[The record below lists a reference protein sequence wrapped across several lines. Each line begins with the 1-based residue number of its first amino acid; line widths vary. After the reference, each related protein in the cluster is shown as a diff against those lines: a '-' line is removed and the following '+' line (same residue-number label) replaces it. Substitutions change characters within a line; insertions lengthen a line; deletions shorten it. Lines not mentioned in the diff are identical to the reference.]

1 MECSMIKPKGIS
13 NTFWSKVVT
22 SSFYLRS
29 KCPTKSVKG
38 INAQESWIGKKPCMA
53 YLKVFRC
60 ITYFHVPVK
69 QHKMD
74 YMSEKCIFVGYNGEI
89 KGL

>member
-1 MECSMIKPKGIS
+1 MECSMIKAKGLS
-13 NTFWSKVVT
+13 NTSWSKVVAN
-22 SSFYLRS
+22 SFYLLI

-38 INAQESWIGKKPCMA
+38 INAQEAWIGIKPCMA

-60 ITYFHVPVK
+60 ITYSHVPKK

-74 YMSEKCIFVGYNGEI
+74 YMSEKCIFVG
-89 KGL
+89 